1 MPAIRNTKKSLVERL
16 SLKQES
22 VKDKSLLERIGMDP
36 TPSTKLYDKLIE
48 ADPCWH
54 KVDDFYFASCPPE
67 LHFRKNKKLLRIKE
81 YKELL
86 EPTLD
91 RILPFFTKMSENK
104 TWAEDPQYD
113 SLWKW
118 FNRLQDIII
127 ELDKIGHKLT
137 AKEWRIL
144 KGACKRL
151 KNVDFSKPATRVPE
165 ICKALLEL
173 NITIP

>member
-1 MPAIRNTKKSLVERL
+1 MPTIRNTKKSLVERL

-22 VKDKSLLERIGMDP
+22 VKDKFLLERIEMDP
-36 TPSTKLYDKLIE
+36 TPSTKLYDKLVE
-48 ADPCWH
+48 ADPYWH
-54 KVDDFYFASCPPE
+54 KVDNLYFASCPPE

-91 RILPFFTKMSENK
+91 RISPFFTKMSENK
-104 TWAEDPQYD
+104 TWAKDPQYD

-118 FNRLQDIII
+118 FNWLQDIII

-137 AKEWRIL
+137 AKEWRVL

-151 KNVDFSKPATRVPE
+151 KNVDFSKPATRIPE

>member
-36 TPSTKLYDKLIE
+36 TPSTKLYDKLVE

-151 KNVDFSKPATRVPE
+151 KNVNFSKPATRVPE